1 MLQGGRD
8 LNIVPDFCRAGLDLR
23 LHPAVSAREVLAR
36 LRVLARQH
44 APRTR
49 LRIHRT
55 GPRFVTP
62 RDLAWAK
69 ALRGAGSGWAAAD
82 WFCDANVFAAG
93 GIPAVA
99 FGPGDIAQAH
109 TRDEF
114 IREAD
119 LRDGAEAFLRFL
131 TAGATG
137 AERV

>member
-1 MLQGGRD
+1 

-23 LHPAVSAREVLAR
+23 LHPDVTPREVLAR
-36 LRVLARQH
+36 LRELARKH

-55 GPRFVTP
+55 GPSFVMS
-62 RDLAWAK
+62 RDHEWAK
-69 ALRGAGSGWAAAD
+69 ALRGAGRGWAAAD

-114 IREAD
+114 IRETD
-119 LRDGAEAFLRFL
+119 LRDGADAFLRFL
-131 TAGATG
+131 AADVPGK
-137 AERV
+137 ERV